1 MCLRL
6 ACGRAAGGG
15 SVVVCVEA
23 YAGEVADAVGEAVE
37 DDFQC
42 CGTVGGEDVRQEAV

>member
-6 ACGRAAGGG
+6 ACGWAAGGG

-37 DDFQC
+37 DDFH
-42 CGTVGGEDVRQEAV
+42 GLFAVYREDVA